1 MFLSTQEVRNLGKQY
16 FNNVA
21 ICTEKTTANDP
32 KRRSVVFRD
41 YDPSSAVALRDFFAN
56 KFAELGVQNTVKLTS
71 GCYVRVIAY
80 MP

>member
-1 MFLSTQEVRNLGKQY
+1 MFLSTKEVRNLGKQY

-21 ICTEKTTANDP
+21 FSTQKTTPNDP

-71 GCYVRVIAY
+71 GCYVCVIAY
-80 MP
+80 IP

>member
-1 MFLSTQEVRNLGKQY
+1 MFLSTKEVRNLGKQY

-21 ICTEKTTANDP
+21 FSTQKTTPNDP

-41 YDPSSAVALRDFFAN
+41 YDPSSAVALHDFFAN

-71 GCYVRVIAY
+71 GCYVCVIAY